1 MVFDDINLYFHLQ
14 STFSGENDSS
24 IVCEHERSS
33 WETKLTYRASSN
45 LTNQRSVL
53 VIYKKETSLLAHS
66 TTNLI
71 ELFRFFE
78 LCRERE
84 KKYILIKYL
93 IHY

>member
-1 MVFDDINLYFHLQ
+1 MIFVCIY
-14 STFSGENDSS
+14 TFKVPFLGEMIQVSSVNMS
-24 IVCEHERSS
+24 IVPGKQS
-33 WETKLTYRASSN
+33 LTYRASSN
-45 LTNQRSVL
+45 LANQRSVG